1 MSQALPA
8 GRSRLSGPLRWLAS
22 HGTDCD
28 RRRLASVSTAT
39 QTTANLAV
47 PAVEICGLVKRYGQL
62 TAVDGLTL
70 TAARGAVTGI
80 LGPNGAGKT
89 TTIEIC
95 EGYRRPD
102 QGTVRVLGLDPVRDA
117 RALRPQVGV
126 MLQSGGIPPSVPAAD
141 YLNLLSNFHIS
152 PVKVPQLLELVGLTS
167 VARLPYKRLSG
178 GQQQRLSLAAAV
190 IGRPELVF
198 LDEPTAGMDPQA
210 RHATWDLITQLRS
223 AGASIILTTHFME
236 EAERL
241 CDYVAIIDHGQL
253 VAGGTPA
260 QLTGTIGQLR
270 FRAEADLDI
279 DNLLAALPPACAAK
293 ESPAGHYVI
302 EVHGNVDPL
311 LLAAVTA
318 WCAERGVLANSLRI
332 ESRTLED
339 VFLELTG
346 KDLRS

>member
-1 MSQALPA
+1 MSTVPQALTNP
-8 GRSRLSGPLRWLAS
+8 
-22 HGTDCD
+22 
-28 RRRLASVSTAT
+28 
-39 QTTANLAV
+39 AV
-47 PAVEICGLVKRYGQL
+47 PAVEIGGLVKRYGRL
-62 TAVDGLTL
+62 AAVDGLSL
-70 TAARGAVTGI
+70 RAARGAVTGI

-117 RALRPQVGV
+117 RALRPRVGV
-126 MLQSGGIPPSVPAAD
+126 MLQSGGIPPSVPVGD
-141 YLNLLSNFHIS
+141 YLKLLSSFHVRPIS
-152 PVKVPQLLELVGLTS
+152 PAALLDLVGLTA
-167 VARLPYKRLSG
+167 VERTPYKRLSG
-178 GQQQRLSLAAAV
+178 GQQQRLSLAAAI

-210 RHATWDLITQLRS
+210 RHATWELITQLRQ
-223 AGASIILTTHFME
+223 AGVSVILTTHFME

-241 CDYVAIIDHGQL
+241 CDHVAIIDHGQL
-253 VAGGTPA
+253 VTAGTPA
-260 QLTGTIGQLR
+260 QLTGTVGQLR
-270 FRAEADLDI
+270 FRAEPGLDV
-279 DNLLAALPPACAAK
+279 DSLLTVLPAASAVK

-302 EVHGNVDPL
+302 EVHGMVDPM

-346 KDLRS
+346 KELRT